1 MGRVCTTTS
10 VALIFASAL
19 GVTAL
24 GVTAPARAFQ
34 EIPVPLPTAGAPAP
48 DSKVPLQAPA
58 LALTTSHATPDDL
71 SAHGGLEIFGYA
83 IMPELDFGLDL
94 LYGQDEEQLQRER
107 GLTSFDVGNDVKVLG
122 KIKRRF

>member
-1 MGRVCTTTS
+1 MGRVCTTS

-24 GVTAPARAFQ
+24 GVTVPARAFQ
-34 EIPVPLPTAGAPAP
+34 EIPAPPPTAGALAP
-48 DSKVPLQAPA
+48 DTKVPLQAPA
-58 LALTTSHATPDDL
+58 LDLTTSHATRDDL
-71 SAHGGLEIFGYA
+71 SVRGGLEIFGYA

-94 LYGQDEEQLQRER
+94 LYGQDQEQLQRER